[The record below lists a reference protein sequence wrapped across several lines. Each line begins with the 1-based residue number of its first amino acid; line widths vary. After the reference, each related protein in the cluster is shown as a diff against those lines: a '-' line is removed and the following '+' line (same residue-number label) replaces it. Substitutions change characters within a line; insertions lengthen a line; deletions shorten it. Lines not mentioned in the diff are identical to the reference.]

1 MDVESERVGLW
12 IDFICLGR
20 IIQLLQRVPWPDAPT
35 FGPNGDVCRRVVVR
49 LEEVAGVEVGGEI
62 GRDELFV
69 LSARLQRQP
78 PSASPHGPARKGK
91 YHNSAF
97 APATI
102 PVPGYVSH
110 PIALP
115 PNPRSNTDLGV
126 QLHAHLE
133 IAFED
138 GLGDRKSAGRGGIA
152 LEANHGVVVALLGFV
167 GGSGDGGGAV
177 DGFVEDGIVRVV
189 LFHGTEV
196 VGALE
201 QVLSLAGGV
210 FGADGLAVDALR
222 REALERI
229 GSKE

>member
-1 MDVESERVGLW
+1 M
-12 IDFICLGR
+12 C
-20 IIQLLQRVPWPDAPT
+20 
-35 FGPNGDVCRRVVVR
+35 
-49 LEEVAGVEVGGEI
+49 LEEAAGVEMGGEI

-69 LSARLQRQP
+69 LSARLQRH
-78 PSASPHGPARKGK
+78 PSAITDRMGPAQISQTYR
-91 YHNSAF
+91 NSAF

-102 PVPGYVSH
+102 PVPGDIPN

-115 PNPRSNTDLGV
+115 PNPRSNTNLGI

-138 GLGDRKSAGRGGIA
+138 GLGYRECAGGGGIA

-167 GGSGDGGGAV
+167 GGGGDGGGAV
-177 DGFVEDGIVRVV
+177 DGFVQDGVVGVV
-189 LFHGTEV
+189 LFHRTEV

-201 QVLSLAGGV
+201 QVLALTGGV

-222 REALERI
+222 
-229 GSKE
+229 

>member
-1 MDVESERVGLW
+1 MSEGGSWSRDGWRDRVRRAV
-12 IDFICLGR
+12 CL
-20 IIQLLQRVPWPDAPT
+20 
-35 FGPNGDVCRRVVVR
+35 VR
-49 LEEVAGVEVGGEI
+49 QAAATSV
-62 GRDELFV
+62 
-69 LSARLQRQP
+69 STTAR
-78 PSASPHGPARKGK
+78 ASTDSQT

-102 PVPGYVSH
+102 PVPGDIPD

-115 PNPRSNTDLGV
+115 PNPRSNTNLGI

-138 GLGDRKSAGRGGIA
+138 RLGYRERAGRGGVA

-167 GGSGDGGGAV
+167 GGGGDGGGAV
-177 DGFVEDGIVRVV
+177 DGFVQDGVVRVV
-189 LFHGTEV
+189 LFHRTEV

-201 QVLSLAGGV
+201 QVLALTGGV

-222 REALERI
+222 
-229 GSKE
+229 